1 MVLKSIQ
8 GGAVKGKS
16 QKNKENQKPLKIS
29 AKVNGIQKKN
39 NPFELDLGEGET
51 RTITVRITGPKER
64 ITEAIKKLNRR
75 FNSIKNPPP
84 ARKASSRSQPK
95 TTQTQTEKKDSDEI
109 SERCHQ
115 RCDRQLGYRSKNKA
129 LTSTEVQGKNMIG
142 LKFESKGQVVALV
155 DVLLKSVA
163 DVGANDRKNL
173 GISGKR
179 KVKMDSLNIWVHKSY
194 RGQGLCPFVVQK
206 MVERWKD
213 HNPTSKYLLI
223 EPTDARVL
231 RGIIAGVD
239 AKQFEEGGEFSPDT
253 KKALQVKNVCYK
265 NGATEVQGLQV
276 FEAKMSYYNPTG
288 IPNAARQ
295 RGVIVKK

>member
-1 MVLKSIQ
+1 MVLTVSD
-8 GGAVKGKS
+8 
-16 QKNKENQKPLKIS
+16 KENRS
-29 AKVNGIQKKN
+29 NTGTHTIQKKSTVRSN
-39 NPFELDLGEGET
+39 SKKDGTHKKKNPFELDLGEGET

-84 ARKASSRSQPK
+84 ARKASSRSQ
-95 TTQTQTEKKDSDEI
+95 QTQTEKKDSDEI

-129 LTSTEVQGKNMIG
+129 LTRTEVQGKDMIG

-206 MVERWKD
+206 MVERWKKHD
-213 HNPTSKYLLI
+213 STSNYLLI
-223 EPTDARVL
+223 EPTDARML
-231 RGIIAGVD
+231 RGNIADVD

-253 KKALQVKNVCYK
+253 KKTLQRQKCL
-265 NGATEVQGLQV
+265 LQ
-276 FEAKMSYYNPTG
+276 E
-288 IPNAARQ
+288 
-295 RGVIVKK
+295 RGNSSPRAGSL

>member
-1 MVLKSIQ
+1 M
-8 GGAVKGKS
+8 
-16 QKNKENQKPLKIS
+16 
-29 AKVNGIQKKN
+29 
-39 NPFELDLGEGET
+39 
-51 RTITVRITGPKER
+51 
-64 ITEAIKKLNRR
+64 NRR
-75 FNSIKNPPP
+75 FNSIKKPPP

-129 LTSTEVQGKNMIG
+129 LTCTEVQGKDMIG
-142 LKFESKGQVVALV
+142 LKFESKGKVVALV

-163 DVGANDRKNL
+163 NVGANDRKNL

-206 MVERWKD
+206 MVERWKN
-213 HNPTSKYLLI
+213 HNPTSNYLLI
-223 EPTDARVL
+223 EPTDARML
-231 RGIIAGVD
+231 RGIVADVD

-253 KKALQVKNVCYK
+253 KKTLQGKNVCYK
-265 NGATEVQGLQV
+265 NGATAVQGLEV
-276 FEAKMSYYNPTG
+276 FEAEMSYYIPKG